1 MPGRRPTA
9 RFTAG
14 RNGPKRAET
23 GQKRAV
29 TGLKQAVTGLKQAV
43 TGQPEG
49 NHARSGRTTRP
60 GEQQSAAWTPVPVR
74 TAPICLSSGSCSGLN
89 DGVGDEP

>member
-9 RFTAG
+9 RWQ
-14 RNGPKRAET
+14 KRAE
-23 GQKRAV
+23 
-29 TGLKQAVTGLKQAV
+29 TGLKQAV

-49 NHARSGRTTRP
+49 NHATSGRTTGP

-74 TAPICLSSGSCSGLN
+74 TAPTCLSSWSCSGLN